1 MDLSPVWICLYFA
14 HLYWICLSFLII
26 YFTGDVNCIILLLDM
41 SMMVTLDL
49 SVGEGKENSVAGAR
63 TGADP
68 AYSWPTPGD
77 NGIRGNYYSPGN

>member
-1 MDLSPVWICLYFA
+1 MIQFYDS
-14 HLYWICLSFLII
+14 II
-26 YFTGDVNCIILLLDM
+26 SLDW
-41 SMMVTLDL
+41 

-77 NGIRGNYYSPGN
+77 NGIRGSYHSPVTEVAFSNVPHNYGGGDG